1 MITLIVVVIVATFGY
16 LEYRNQQRTITR
28 ISARNAQILATT
40 IQNSIENVM
49 MSGQSDEVTR
59 ILTRLKTHEAIN
71 SLTIFDENGRIL
83 NSSDK
88 REIGGQVDVQELEAY
103 RKGNAIHLHNRG
115 NHQQFHSISLIYNRP
130 ACQGCHDAGQVIL
143 GALEIELPIDYL
155 QADWTRAKAL
165 P

>member
-1 MITLIVVVIVATFGY
+1 MNSLRVKILGMITLIVVVIVATFGY

-71 SLTIFDENGRIL
+71 SLTIFDENGQ
-83 NSSDK
+83 
-88 REIGGQVDVQELEAY
+88 IG
-103 RKGNAIHLHNRG
+103 
-115 NHQQFHSISLIYNRP
+115 
-130 ACQGCHDAGQVIL
+130 
-143 GALEIELPIDYL
+143 
-155 QADWTRAKAL
+155 RAHV
-165 P
+165 